1 MKQAARQTQDIW
13 NLLTSAYFLGL
24 VCHPSRIFC
33 IICNSPKLLFA
44 NHLSQVLDDKLSRAK
59 CLLGADAPALA
70 LSSESL
76 QTLDPLMSLDV
87 LVVTLLG
94 TRTGA
99 WRALCK
105 THPGD
110 MGNKKKKVEWGW
122 DNIPWQTYN
131 QMLWFIFTYSGN
143 HPGSLSQSTPHE
155 VYSCMSLLHNQK
167 EASRPHRHLWQT
179 DRGDYHLY
187 LQLVVHCH
195 VKCEQ

>member
-1 MKQAARQTQDIW
+1 MINCPERSASLVRMPQPLPSARNRSRHWTHSCLW
-13 NLLTSAYFLGL
+13 MCWLSHCSAHGQ
-24 VCHPSRIFC
+24 VPGEHSA
-33 IICNSPKLLFA
+33 KLILETWA
-44 NHLSQVLDDKLSRAK
+44 I
-59 CLLGADAPALA
+59 
-70 LSSESL
+70 
-76 QTLDPLMSLDV
+76 
-87 LVVTLLG
+87 
-94 TRTGA
+94 
-99 WRALCK
+99 
-105 THPGD
+105 
-110 MGNKKKKVEWGW
+110 KKKVEWGW